1 MLTSAHASVELMVVR
16 QRVSIGAA
24 SRQHLIR
31 DLGLLFRAD
40 VILTFRDEH
49 GHVQFFDEGGVHG
62 DAAEAREPVEGG
74 GGVESP

>member
-16 QRVSIGAA
+16 QRVSIWSA

-40 VILTFRDEH
+40 VVLTLRDED
-49 GHVQFFDEGGVHG
+49 GHMEFFDEGLVHG
-62 DAAEAREPVEGG
+62 DAAEAGEPVEGG
-74 GGVESP
+74 GGVEGP